1 MLLSPG
7 VALAQRETTR
17 DALVRME
24 ETLELRVQD
33 GTGLSLKDLHPVIV
47 VSVKPAF
54 EETKQWYPTQAL
66 TTLVK
71 IFGASGLRSCEA
83 CMAPRVF
90 AQDGLL
96 EQNTGDLTTQEIVR
110 LDDVARGKAA
120 PARAAVWLDENA
132 DGVSLKVVDLK
143 NGRIVLAENFDAT
156 MAEVKRTKKNYSYAR
171 ELDRR
176 ARRDALSHIFV
187 DFTVFPG
194 QHVSIDWTEQWG
206 DTNCNLSGF
215 TFSFFDPVGG
225 VGANYY
231 RVIPQ
236 ALNLMVGAQLLL
248 SFPTALVRAISPM
261 AGNVIDPLFTGVLVV
276 RLPIA
281 SSNFGVVMTLS
292 TNGRFGVGISLLN
305 VTFLPFLP

>member
-1 MLLSPG
+1 MVVPAA
-7 VALAQRETTR
+7 ALAQRETTR

-24 ETLELRVQD
+24 ETLELRLQD

-71 IFGASGLRSCEA
+71 VFGASGLRSCEA

-90 AQDGLL
+90 AQDGML
-96 EQNTGDLTTQEIVR
+96 EQSTGDLSTQEIVR
-110 LDDVARGKAA
+110 LDEGARGKSS

-132 DGVSLKVVDLK
+132 DGVSFKVVDLK
-143 NGRIVLAENFDAT
+143 NSRIVLAENFDAT

-206 DTNCNLSGF
+206 DTNANLSGF

-225 VGANYY
+225 VGASYY

-261 AGNVIDPLFTGVLVV
+261 SGNVIDPLFTGVLVV

-305 VTFLPFLP
+305 VTLLPFLP